1 METYV
6 VRVYR
11 RDPARPTEIV
21 GIVEWIGAGSVLHFH
36 NAEELS
42 AILIQQ
48 REHKPKGG
56 RAGERGNSAKRNAH
70 IRRINRGN
78 HER

>member
-21 GIVEWIGAGSVLHFH
+21 GIVEPVGAEHTLRFS

-42 AILIQQ
+42 AILIRQEGFQ
-48 REHKPKGG
+48 PKGG
-56 RAGERGNSAKRNAH
+56 RTGKRNNSAKV
-70 IRRINRGN
+70 
-78 HER
+78 

>member
-1 METYV
+1 VETYV

-11 RDPARPTEIV
+11 RDPARPSEIV
-21 GIVEWIGAGSVLHFH
+21 GIVEWIGAGRVLHFR

-48 REHKPKGG
+48 RKYKPKGR
-56 RAGERGNSAKRNAH
+56 RAEKKG
-70 IRRINRGN
+70 
-78 HER
+78 